1 MWKQRC
7 AKPTAHS
14 ALITSS
20 TFITK
25 HTHQQ
30 TKEVDVHR
38 RVQEMFAQHV
48 EFYRAHLFTR
58 AH

>member
-14 ALITSS
+14 ALIASS

-38 RVQEMFAQHV
+38 RVQDMFAQHA
-48 EFYRAHLFTR
+48 EF
-58 AH
+58 